1 MFKCM
6 SKDLWKLNSCFILP
20 SVSGF
25 KKLKPAQYYKKKNNT
40 ILIRVIF
47 LAASDMHWDLIR
59 RQVRGIIGA
68 CFISYHILK
77 GAAFF

>member
-1 MFKCM
+1 M
-6 SKDLWKLNSCFILP
+6 SKDLQKLNSRFILP

-25 KKLKPAQYYKKKNNT
+25 KKLKPAQYYKKKKKQNT

-59 RQVRGIIGA
+59 RQVRGIVGA